1 MTITIG
7 STVGVQ
13 DMCNQN
19 LYRIGK
25 VKEIISENCCVVETK
40 EIEDGEMV
48 FYDFIAYTIEI
59 DYCKGAKGGN

>member
-19 LYRIGK
+19 LYRVGK
-25 VKEIISENCCVVETK
+25 VKEIISESCCVVETK
-40 EIEDGEMV
+40 EVENGEMV
-48 FYDFIAYTIEI
+48 FYDFIAHITEI
-59 DYCKGAKGGN
+59 NYCKELS